1 MAKEVLSTILR
12 RMMILGLFCYFVS
25 RVYVAYSKL
34 QDGKI
39 GTLFDRITSATVKVP
54 YWNSIIIGS
63 KVNHVACLN

>member
-1 MAKEVLSTILR
+1 MLSATLR
-12 RMMILGLFCYFVS
+12 RLMILGLFCYFVS

-54 YWNSIIIGS
+54 YWNSRIVIGTPCD
-63 KVNHVACLN
+63 KADFLN